1 MQNINVTNN
10 ITLYYYISSDNS
22 LENEN
27 QETDE
32 NKISEVLNL
41 SGSDEYEDYWKQRN
55 KERILEKKKK
65 QCYRNVL

>member
-55 KERILEKKKK
+55 KERILEKKK